1 MLVPNCLQLI
11 SNFFF
16 CAIRNWEFE
25 KNRTLNLIFGCLLF
39 SEQSGILSIDY
50 FVILYLCI
58 FSIIFLVFLKLNDV
72 IIIFY
77 SILFSFI
84 ISFFFFFQTTYFLSN
99 YTINLTMFNTILDN
113 INYLLSDNYWNE
125 MFSIMLDHVLT
136 RCTFPPFWLDFTNVM
151 GVQLEW
157 AKFHIYLYEF
167 IFYSFSSEIFN
178 NAYFIYKFV
187 LPVGFQKIS
196 TSFGFYFVFSFDNL
210 SLIFIWLTIL
220 ISTLCV
226 IVSYF
231 SFSKIQWHQLVT
243 LIILIEV
250 LIILIFSTLDILLFY
265 FLFETVLVPLFL
277 MIGFFGSRARKIKAA
292 FYLLIYTLV
301 GSVPLFIGIL
311 FIIFKTGETNLFL
324 IKPLLLTNFSYIELK
339 VLWLLIFP
347 GFAFKM
353 PLYPFHL
360 WLPEAHVEAPT
371 VGSIILAGLVLK
383 LGGYGF
389 IRFSIDLLFL
399 GGVDFLFV
407 VYIICYFSMLFSL
420 FSAACQIDLKRIIA
434 YGSVSHMAFVTLCIF
449 LGNLGGLESAV
460 LMMLGHGFV
469 SSSLFLLIGI
479 LYERGHTRNIRY
491 YAGLYKI
498 AGFGFYFLFFIL
510 CDIGIPFSPSFIS
523 EFIGFMAII
532 QVSIFLAVFV
542 SFPIILSV
550 VISLI
555 LAARVLFGLNDSR
568 YFTNKPRILTNF
580 LYWCLLQKL
589 TSAPQNGVNFVVQS
603 NPLRYYLNFKM
614 KLTFIEHFVLCIF
627 SFLTLFLGICPNF
640 FISKLVFV
648 LENVNNFN
656 IMLSPFDPEPKYT
669 YVYRI

>member
-1 MLVPNCLQLI
+1 M
-11 SNFFF
+11 
-16 CAIRNWEFE
+16 
-25 KNRTLNLIFGCLLF
+25 
-39 SEQSGILSIDY
+39 
-50 FVILYLCI
+50 
-58 FSIIFLVFLKLNDV
+58 
-72 IIIFY
+72 
-77 SILFSFI
+77 
-84 ISFFFFFQTTYFLSN
+84 
-99 YTINLTMFNTILDN
+99 
-113 INYLLSDNYWNE
+113 
-125 MFSIMLDHVLT
+125 
-136 RCTFPPFWLDFTNVM
+136 
-151 GVQLEW
+151 
-157 AKFHIYLYEF
+157 
-167 IFYSFSSEIFN
+167 
-178 NAYFIYKFV
+178 
-187 LPVGFQKIS
+187 
-196 TSFGFYFVFSFDNL
+196 
-210 SLIFIWLTIL
+210 
-220 ISTLCV
+220 
-226 IVSYF
+226 
-231 SFSKIQWHQLVT
+231 
-243 LIILIEV
+243 
-250 LIILIFSTLDILLFY
+250 
-265 FLFETVLVPLFL
+265 
-277 MIGFFGSRARKIKAA
+277 
-292 FYLLIYTLV
+292 
-301 GSVPLFIGIL
+301 
-311 FIIFKTGETNLFL
+311 
-324 IKPLLLTNFSYIELK
+324 
-339 VLWLLIFP
+339 FP

-469 SSSLFLLIGI
+469 SSSLFLLVGI

-542 SFPIILSV
+542 SFPIILGV

-580 LYWCLLQKL
+580 LY
-589 TSAPQNGVNFVVQS
+589 
-603 NPLRYYLNFKM
+603 
-614 KLTFIEHFVLCIF
+614 
-627 SFLTLFLGICPNF
+627 
-640 FISKLVFV
+640 
-648 LENVNNFN
+648 
-656 IMLSPFDPEPKYT
+656 
-669 YVYRI
+669 

>member
-1 MLVPNCLQLI
+1 
-11 SNFFF
+11 
-16 CAIRNWEFE
+16 
-25 KNRTLNLIFGCLLF
+25 
-39 SEQSGILSIDY
+39 
-50 FVILYLCI
+50 
-58 FSIIFLVFLKLNDV
+58 
-72 IIIFY
+72 
-77 SILFSFI
+77 
-84 ISFFFFFQTTYFLSN
+84 
-99 YTINLTMFNTILDN
+99 
-113 INYLLSDNYWNE
+113 
-125 MFSIMLDHVLT
+125 
-136 RCTFPPFWLDFTNVM
+136 M
-151 GVQLEW
+151 GVQLGW
-157 AKFHIYLYEF
+157 AKFSIYLYEF

-210 SLIFIWLTIL
+210 SLIFIWLTVL
-220 ISTLCV
+220 ISTLCI

-231 SFSKIQWHQLVT
+231 SFSKIQWQQLVT
-243 LIILIEV
+243 LIILIQV
-250 LIILIFSTLDILLFY
+250 IIICIFSTLDILLFY

-292 FYLLIYTLV
+292 FYLLIYTFI
-301 GSVPLFIGIL
+301 GSVPFFLGIL

-324 IKPLLLTNFSYIELK
+324 IKPLLLTNFSYTELK
-339 VLWLLIFP
+339 ILWLLLFP

-389 IRFSIDLLFL
+389 IRFSIDLLFV

-407 VYIICYFSMLFSL
+407 VYIICYFSMIFSL

-469 SSSLFLLIGI
+469 SSSLFLLVGI

-532 QVSIFLAVFV
+532 QVSIFLAIFV
-542 SFPIILSV
+542 SFPIILGV

-580 LYWCLLQKL
+580 LYWCLLQKF
-589 TSAPQNGVNFVVQS
+589 TSVPQPSVDFVLQS
-603 NPLRYYLNFKM
+603 NSLRYYLNFKM
-614 KLTFIEHFVLCIF
+614 KLTFIEHFVLFIF
-627 SFLTLFLGICPNF
+627 SSLTLFLGICPNF

-656 IMLSPFDPEPKYT
+656 LILLPFDPEPKYT
-669 YVYRI
+669 YVYWI